1 MSYPKDGVVPFSVT
15 EGMPLTGVY
24 NYQPNPDG
32 PVVTPKNGYFEI
44 TRAPKTAA
52 NQVTMFSITTSK
64 PVAGGCIFQFNV
76 RYSTIQPAT
85 EVKLTLA
92 ADVILRYDGT
102 SFNYCYYTT
111 SFQQLGKSAIVVDGQ
126 THQINLFLS
135 PNGLVI
141 FEDGLFIAT
150 WVKSVSANVNPIF
163 LWQILNAGSTLNAAL
178 SGILII
184 PSTFAPTLQT
194 PWDIALT
201 SRWSLPSDIWTVVTQ
216 PANAIP
222 VTYTT
227 DYLRAATGS
236 LSTANSAVIPQVVL
250 PLVNPVGIVT
260 YRMRINAA
268 GGAETKISIIGENI
282 LRITNNGTSIL
293 WTRYTSGG
301 PFETLST
308 SSITIGS
315 ANFTDVTVIYSPT
328 TISLFENGVYKYTR
342 TYSGAQTWGP
352 AYWSLQ
358 HLTAGT
364 AVSADLA
371 YVRCLPLA
379 MNHAPT
385 GLYTIY
391 NFLYDNRVMD
401 LYGSQVTG
409 PVLSYA
415 LNVPASTNQ
424 QWTLVKPSGSSDPTA
439 MSFASAVSAIC
450 FINPAA
456 LVAVRGNLLSGVF
469 LD

>member
-1 MSYPKDGVVPFSVT
+1 V
-15 EGMPLTGVY
+15 
-24 NYQPNPDG
+24 
-32 PVVTPKNGYFEI
+32 
-44 TRAPKTAA
+44 AA
-52 NQVTMFSITTSK
+52 
-64 PVAGGCIFQFNV
+64 GCVFQFNV
-76 RYSTIQPAT
+76 SYSTIQPAT

-92 ADVILRYDGT
+92 SDVILRYDGT

-111 SFQQLGKSAIVVDGQ
+111 SFQQLGKSAIVVDGK
-126 THQINLFLS
+126 THQINLFLW

-141 FEDGLFIAT
+141 FEDGLFIAQ
-150 WVKSVSANVNPIF
+150 WVKSVSANVNPNF
-163 LWQILNAGSTLNAAL
+163 AWQILNAASTLSAAL

-201 SRWSLPSDIWTVVTQ
+201 SKWSLPSDIWTVVTQ

-227 DYLRAATGS
+227 DYLRAATAS
-236 LSTANSAVIPQVVL
+236 LSTANSSVTPKAVL

-260 YRMRINAA
+260 YRMRVNAS

-282 LRITNNGTSIL
+282 LRITDNGATVL
-293 WTRYTSGG
+293 WTRYTSSGS
-301 PFETLST
+301 FETLSK
-308 SSITIGS
+308 SSITVGS
-315 ANFTDVTVIYSPT
+315 ANFTDVTIIYSPT

-342 TYSGAQTWGP
+342 TYSGVQAWGP
-352 AYWSLQ
+352 AYWSVQ
-358 HLTAGT
+358 HLDTGT

-379 MNHAPT
+379 MDHAPT
-385 GLYTIY
+385 GLYNVY

-401 LYGSQVTG
+401 LYGGQVTG
-409 PVLSYA
+409 PILSYA
-415 LNVPASTNQ
+415 LNVPASSNQ
-424 QWTLVKPSGSSDPTA
+424 QWNLVKPSGSSNPTA
-439 MSFASAVSAIC
+439 MSFRSAVSALC

-456 LVAVRGNLLSGVF
+456 LVTGSLMYGSPIQQLFDIVPVPDLGTWKYAADLFSLFSLFFCFLSSDVVLSGSSSMGSLTSPRTPSARTLVSRSS
-469 LD
+469 